1 MDRTL
6 EGKNA
11 VIYGGGGKLGAG
23 VARTFAERGANLFL
37 VGRRQEPL
45 DIAALAARAEGA
57 EVETAVFDVLEE
69 SAVADHAAKLAADA
83 GSIDIS
89 FNLTSRMDT
98 HGVPLVDIAITDFLQ
113 TTYIGLAS
121 NFTTARVAAKL
132 MSGQETGGVILGL
145 TSGSSRVGAPMM
157 GGTGPADA
165 SIEVFMR
172 NLAIETGRDGVR
184 VVGIHTAGVPET
196 FEPSELDSNVA
207 RKESGLSPEQIDE
220 AIGQRAALG
229 HAPRLQQVADTAAF
243 LASDQAGGITGTI
256 VNVTAGL
263 VLA

>member
-11 VIYGGGGKLGAG
+11 VIYGGGGKLGTG
-23 VARTFAERGANLFL
+23 VARTFAQRGADLFL
-37 VGRRQEPL
+37 VGRRREPL
-45 DIAALAARAEGA
+45 DIAADAARAEGA
-57 EVETAVFDVLEE
+57 QVETAVFDVLEE
-69 SAVADHAAKLAADA
+69 AAVTEHAERLVATA

-113 TTYIGLAS
+113 TTYVGLAS
-121 NFTTARVAAKL
+121 NFATARAAAKL
-132 MSGQETGGVILGL
+132 MGAQDSGGVILGL

-165 SIEVFMR
+165 SIEVFLR
-172 NLAIETGRDGVR
+172 NLAIEAGRDGVR

-196 FEPSELDSNVA
+196 FEPSELDSNRA
-207 RKESGLSPEQIDE
+207 RKESGLTPEQIDQ